1 MLSARHQR
9 GAPKLGY
16 SLRSRVRLA
25 FPYRGNSSALQSRFA
40 LPTLAHRN
48 HGYRNNKARG
58 FTLVELLIAMAIL
71 LTISAIAIPHL
82 VSALDQAKL
91 AKAVGDIKT
100 IETDI
105 VGYQSVNGVL
115 PDTLAQIGDDTILDP
130 WKNPYQYLNHATV
143 HGNGQVRKDRF
154 LVPLNSDY
162 DLYSMGKDGLTA
174 SPITAGV
181 SQDDVI
187 RVASAGYIGLASLF

>member
-1 MLSARHQR
+1 
-9 GAPKLGY
+9 
-16 SLRSRVRLA
+16 
-25 FPYRGNSSALQSRFA
+25 
-40 LPTLAHRN
+40 
-48 HGYRNNKARG
+48 
-58 FTLVELLIAMAIL
+58 MAIL

-162 DLYSMGKDGLTA
+162 DLYSMGKDGQTA